1 MTTTG
6 QIKQISND
14 HVWENYYQNLIRT
27 VAGSLDPAKQ
37 VVTLADNASI
47 TDLGNSDPAIAA
59 NYVFETANMLPGW
72 NPESAPPDGL
82 LCSYAAFLDNIDL
95 GEVADPDLRYRLGSA
110 RINYNIANK
119 NFAAVRSQAVAA
131 WIRCRQIDPAITFS
145 VFVKGNFPLYTLA
158 WQFLQGADSE
168 FEALMFEAYGIGYSD
183 IADARNKCGIKAGA
197 AAMDRPT
204 PYNMAVKRFIDPLD
218 AAGNLLSE
226 APLPPPCDPVPT
238 FTPTFRIEG
247 FASAYAEWRSNSAL
261 GIVAETLN
269 VNGAPYAS
277 QGPDYPWPPAGG
289 KPFGDF
295 FGLTDGALSN
305 DLCPI
310 NARSPQFS
318 ITVNFA
324 GLNTF
329 SVTPGQW
336 FDGTLVDTYKNRLL
350 PTAPRLF
357 GEGGSMALL
366 PTAVIVGF
374 GPSIVMKLESAD
386 YSRFKSRCESRSGAA
401 LKIGPFCFGNG
412 GGAGIGY
419 DDEQSTITIRP
430 SQKPL
435 PLLLGIVSTKL

>member
-14 HVWENYYQNLIRT
+14 HVWENYYQNLIKT

-37 VVTLADNASI
+37 AVTLAGSALV

-59 NYVFETANMLPGW
+59 NYVFETANLMPAAGA
-72 NPESAPPDGL
+72 ESAPPDGL
-82 LCSYAAFLDNIDL
+82 LCAYAAFLDNIDL
-95 GEVADPDLRYRLGSA
+95 GEVADTDLRYRLNSA

-119 NFAAVRSQAVAA
+119 NFATVRAQAVAA
-131 WIRCRQIDPAITFS
+131 WIRCRQIDPNIGFN

-158 WQFLQGADSE
+158 WQFLRGADSE

-183 IADARNKCGIKAGA
+183 IADARNKCGISAGA
-197 AAMDRPT
+197 GAMDRPT
-204 PYNMAVKRFIDPLD
+204 PYNMAVKRCVDSFE
-218 AAGNLLSE
+218 GNLLTE

-238 FTPTFRIEG
+238 FTPTFRIDG
-247 FASAYAEWRSNSAL
+247 FSPAYSEWRSNSSSRV
-261 GIVAETLN
+261 VAET
-269 VNGAPYAS
+269 VIVSGAQNARRS
-277 QGPDYPWPPAGG
+277 EYPWPPAGG

-295 FGLTDGALSN
+295 FKVGTGESASV
-305 DLCPI
+305 DLWPV
-310 NARSPQFS
+310 NARSPHFS
-318 ITVNFA
+318 VTVNFS

-336 FDGTLVDTYKNRLL
+336 FDHGLVDAYKNRLL

-374 GPSIVMKLESAD
+374 EPMVVLTLDSSDYRMFKDRCSARANA
-386 YSRFKSRCESRSGAA
+386 S
-401 LKIGPFCFGNG
+401 LKIGPFGFDGVG
-412 GGAGIGY
+412 KTGIEF
-419 DDEQSTITIRP
+419 DDERSVITVRA
-430 SQKPL
+430 SEKPL
-435 PLLLGIVSTKL
+435 PLLLGVVSTKL